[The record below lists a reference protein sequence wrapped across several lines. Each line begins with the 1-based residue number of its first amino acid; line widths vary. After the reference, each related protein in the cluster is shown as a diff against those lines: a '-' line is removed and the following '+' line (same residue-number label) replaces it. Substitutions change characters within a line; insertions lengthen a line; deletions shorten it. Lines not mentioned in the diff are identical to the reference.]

1 MKISLLSVGDAAE
14 QLNIA
19 VRARIQAVFSV
30 FAEEDCPIG
39 QYADFKQ
46 LLRPLSDS
54 LADKQFT
61 VVFAG
66 SDCFESVKQSL
77 IRALHLKCE
86 LSLDIIEQLPEDMSA
101 VRKELHGMFPV
112 NAVVFP
118 SSDGMYSAFCSRSGT
133 QYLLLCPL
141 CGNYMHVLENDIY
154 RFLSRT
160 VSLPSDAGEPYI
172 MLFRRVAS
180 VLSQRNLSVAV
191 AATQTAD
198 FVRTPASMGGR
209 NASCFK
215 FSSLPVP
222 PCDCEPQDHTAR
234 AASSAASACNT
245 VLGVAM
251 SNIFLLKRNGSEQ
264 YVVYIAVAHDTNVTV
279 SRVYS
284 GDLPVKDF
292 LKKTACEL
300 FSLLSCIVEALYG
313 NAEPDD
319 FEVF

>member
-1 MKISLLSVGDAAE
+1 MTELARGKGMEEEYRKAGIETDISADAE
-14 QLNIA
+14 QQEKAGQLPAGAAGVSEREI
-19 VRARIQAVFSV
+19 
-30 FAEEDCPIG
+30 EEP
-39 QYADFKQ
+39 A
-46 LLRPLSDS
+46 P
-54 LADKQFT
+54 FT
-61 VVFAG
+61 APEVLY
-66 SDCFESVKQSL
+66 DDLVKTIKSYHPSEELSL
-77 IRALHLKCE
+77 IRKAYEVADQQHAGQK
-86 LSLDIIEQLPEDMSA
+86 
-101 VRKELHGMFPV
+101 R
-112 NAVVFP
+112 
-118 SSDGMYSAFCSRSGT
+118 RS
-133 QYLLLCPL
+133 
-141 CGNYMHVLENDIY
+141 
-154 RFLSRT
+154 
-160 VSLPSDAGEPYI
+160 GEPYI